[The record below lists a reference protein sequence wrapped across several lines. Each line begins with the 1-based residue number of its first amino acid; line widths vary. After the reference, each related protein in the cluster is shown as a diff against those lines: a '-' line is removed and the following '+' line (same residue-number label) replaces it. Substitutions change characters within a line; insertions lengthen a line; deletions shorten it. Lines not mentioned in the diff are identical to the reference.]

1 MKVHK
6 VLKSKADS
14 ITRIDNIS
22 YLLPPLPPS
31 IYSRPNASPR
41 IPPPA
46 QSLPPASLHSSSS
59 IPIPTQSVAPL
70 IRCTS
75 TSNTT
80 SQPLPLSI
88 SDAELAAR
96 GILVRRCSAGL
107 DLEALNAVFAR
118 VGFPRREA
126 SRLRVALEH
135 TDALVWLE
143 ENGDGGEGVPVAF
156 ARATGDG
163 VFNAVVWDVVVDPAL
178 QGTGLGKA
186 VMERLLGDLRDRGI
200 VNIALYAE
208 PKVVGFYRMLGFA
221 ADPDGIKGMVYSRRK
236 SKR

>member
-1 MKVHK
+1 MQAHGF
-6 VLKSKADS
+6 
-14 ITRIDNIS
+14 
-22 YLLPPLPPS
+22 LLPPNRFPL
-31 IYSRPNASPR
+31 
-41 IPPPA
+41 
-46 QSLPPASLHSSSS
+46 LSSTPLSC
-59 IPIPTQSVAPL
+59 IPIPTQSAAPL

-96 GILVRRCSAGL
+96 GIRVRRCSAGL

-236 SKR
+236 NRR